1 MNVTD
6 VHSLNASQLV
16 NVVGKI
22 MNVGKSF
29 EVHSK
34 RRGKDLRK
42 QECIIGD
49 SGSRCRVVLWEG
61 DVGKLKEDASYR
73 LNDLLVN
80 EYGGQKY
87 LSLTEDAVVEEVTD
101 IGIVASEDEGDEQIE
116 EGDAVEGEIVAVTG
130 MDYYC
135 SCVKCYGKVKIAN
148 RVMGECGKCGA
159 KVKLSRCKKQMSVRF
174 IVENGEKQWSLTAFG
189 KQLEMIVGEEEGDS
203 IEEKKCSWL

>member
-22 MNVGKSF
+22 VKVGKSS

-34 RRGKDLRK
+34 GRGKDLRK

-73 LNDLLVN
+73 LNNLLVN

-87 LSLTEDAVVEEVTD
+87 LSLMEEVTD

-116 EGDAVEGEIVAVTG
+116 EGEAVEGEIVAVTG
-130 MDYYC
+130 MDDYC
-135 SCVKCYGKVKIAN
+135 SCVKCYGKVKIVN

-174 IVENGEKQWSLTAFG
+174 IVENGEK
-189 KQLEMIVGEEEGDS
+189 
-203 IEEKKCSWL
+203 